1 MTVTRVAC
9 PDDPRHIES
18 ELMCLYAVSKDF
30 RGELRLEESEIE
42 DCEQRRCKT
51 LKTRHLLRLEVASHR
66 ECDSEEAGVFGGV
79 LQSKD
84 LASAFVDG
92 SGDNRGFH
100 GATFLWRDPQS
111 GVYITGTLSGMTNAG
126 VHREPAG
133 KDCQRCD
140 ERGVMEGR
148 LCGQIRRGP
157 RELRGCNII
166 GIYLLRFDANAKGGD
181 GAVQGTFE
189 GVIVCP
195 CG

>member
-42 DCEQRRCKT
+42 ECEQRRCKT

-126 VHREPAG
+126 VHRG
-133 KDCQRCD
+133 
-140 ERGVMEGR
+140 
-148 LCGQIRRGP
+148 
-157 RELRGCNII
+157 GCNII
-166 GIYLLRFDANAKGGD
+166 GVYLLRFDANAKGGD